1 MAQILW
7 PCDDKARGR
16 PNGDSRRQWAGQRSS
31 ASTAT
36 RLPLPPMP
44 TLRLFARFREI
55 AGTDTVVVEEGTV
68 GEILDRAAAE
78 YGGAFENSL
87 ASAGVWVNGDP
98 VDRSASVGADD
109 EMAIIPPVSG
119 GSYAAPQTRPAVNVD
134 PAESILSV
142 IVLAALLVSAWVP
155 LEWFVV
161 ISVGAALAWLW
172 DLADTNSARDG
183 SLNLY
188 AALFAPPIAAA
199 ATYAWGYEGFAGGLA
214 AAIAIVVF
222 WPIFEA
228 RWRGVES
235 IAMTASVAV
244 VAAAGSGALV
254 MLRMMS
260 TTVAL
265 SFILIVSVAIVAA
278 LVTAV
283 YGGQTIDPNIGT
295 LVGALVAGLLTGVAT
310 TEIDLAT
317 GLFAAVAVAAGLIA
331 GRVLGSM
338 IRSGSIVHTVR
349 LPGQLTPLD
358 GLWLAVPLYWLA
370 LVLLG

>member
-1 MAQILW
+1 MAQIVW
-7 PCDDKARGR
+7 PCDDGCETEPGGETRE
-16 PNGDSRRQWAGQRSS
+16 GDVGQQSS
-31 ASTAT
+31 AWPTT

-78 YGGAFENSL
+78 YGSAFENSL

-98 VDRSASVGADD
+98 VDRSAPVGADD

-119 GSYAAPQTRPAVNVD
+119 GSYAAPQTRPTLAVD
-134 PAESILSV
+134 PAENILSV
-142 IVLAALLVSAWVP
+142 IVLAALLVSSWLP

-172 DLADTNSARDG
+172 DLEDTNSTRDG
-183 SLNLY
+183 SINRY
-188 AALFAPPIAAA
+188 ATLFAPPVAAA

-214 AAIAIVVF
+214 AAVLIVVF

-235 IAMTASVAV
+235 IAMTAAVAV

-265 SFILIVSVAIVAA
+265 SFILIVSVAIIAA

-283 YGGQTIDPNIGT
+283 YGGQSIDPNVGT
-295 LVGALVAGLLTGVAT
+295 LVGALVAGLLTGVVT

-331 GRVLGSM
+331 GRVFGSM

-358 GLWLAVPLYWLA
+358 GLWLAAPLYWLA

>member
-1 MAQILW
+1 MAQILLA
-7 PCDDKARGR
+7 CRGR
-16 PNGDSRRQWAGQRSS
+16 TKDRSTADTPRQRIGQGSS
-31 ASTAT
+31 ASSAT

-55 AGTDTVVVEEGTV
+55 AGTDTVVVEKGTV
-68 GEILDRAAAE
+68 GEILDRAAIE
-78 YGGAFENSL
+78 YGSAFENSL
-87 ASAGVWVNGDP
+87 ASAGVWVNGDS
-98 VDRSASVGADD
+98 VDRSAPVADGD

-119 GSYAAPQTRPAVNVD
+119 GSYAATQTRPAVSVD

-172 DLADTNSARDG
+172 DLADTNAAGDG
-183 SLNLY
+183 SINLY
-188 AALFAPPIAAA
+188 ATLFAPPIAAA

-214 AAIAIVVF
+214 AAAAITIF
-222 WPIFEA
+222 WPIFES

-235 IAMTASVAV
+235 IAMTTSVAV
-244 VAAAGSGALV
+244 VAATGAGALV

-260 TTVAL
+260 TTAAL
-265 SFILIVSVAIVAA
+265 SFVLIVSVAIVAA

-283 YGGQTIDPNIGT
+283 YGGQTIDPNVGT
-295 LVGALVAGLLTGVAT
+295 LVGALVAGLLTGIAT

-331 GRVLGSM
+331 GRVFGSM

-358 GLWLAVPLYWLA
+358 GLWLAAPLFWLA

>member
-1 MAQILW
+1 
-7 PCDDKARGR
+7 
-16 PNGDSRRQWAGQRSS
+16 
-31 ASTAT
+31 
-36 RLPLPPMP
+36 MP

-68 GEILDRAAAE
+68 GEILDRAATE
-78 YGGAFENSL
+78 YGSAFENSL

-98 VDRSASVGADD
+98 VGRSAPVVDGD

-119 GSYAAPQTRPAVNVD
+119 GSYAAPQTRPAVSVD

-172 DLADTNSARDG
+172 DLADTNAARDG
-183 SLNLY
+183 SINLY
-188 AALFAPPIAAA
+188 ATLFAPPVTAA

-214 AAIAIVVF
+214 AAVAITIF
-222 WPIFEA
+222 WPIFEP
-228 RWRGVES
+228 RWRGIES
-235 IAMTASVAV
+235 IAMTSSVAV
-244 VAAAGSGALV
+244 VAATGAGALV

-260 TTVAL
+260 TTAAL
-265 SFILIVSVAIVAA
+265 SFVLIVSVAIVAA
-278 LVTAV
+278 LVTVV
-283 YGGQTIDPNIGT
+283 YGGQTIDPNVGT
-295 LVGALVAGLLTGVAT
+295 LVGALAAGLLTGVAT

-331 GRVLGSM
+331 GRVFGSM
-338 IRSGSIVHTVR
+338 VRTGSIVHTVR

-358 GLWLAVPLYWLA
+358 GLWLAAPLFWLA
-370 LVLLG
+370 LALLG

>member
-1 MAQILW
+1 
-7 PCDDKARGR
+7 
-16 PNGDSRRQWAGQRSS
+16 
-31 ASTAT
+31 
-36 RLPLPPMP
+36 MP

-55 AGTDTVVVEEGTV
+55 AGTDTVIVDEGTV
-68 GEILDRAAAE
+68 GEILDSAAAE
-78 YGGAFENSL
+78 YGPAFENSL

-98 VDRSASVGADD
+98 VDRAALVGPDD

-119 GSYAAPQTRPAVNVD
+119 GTSAAHQTRTHSTLAVD
-134 PAESILSV
+134 PADSILSV

-172 DLADTNSARDG
+172 DLADSSAPG
-183 SLNLY
+183 AGTFNLY
-188 AALFAPPIAAA
+188 ATLFAPPITAA

-214 AAIAIVVF
+214 ASVLIVIF
-222 WPIFEA
+222 WPVFEA

-244 VAAAGSGALV
+244 VAAAGTGALV
-254 MLRMMS
+254 MMRMMS

-265 SFILIVSVAIVAA
+265 SFVLIVSVAIIAA
-278 LVTAV
+278 LITAV
-283 YGGQTIDPNIGT
+283 YGGQSIDPNVGI
-295 LVGALVAGLLTGVAT
+295 LIGALVAGLLTGVAT

-317 GLFAAVAVAAGLIA
+317 GLFGAVAVAAGLIS
-331 GRVLGSM
+331 GRVFGSM
-338 IRSGSIVHTVR
+338 IRTGSIVHTVR

-358 GLWLAVPLYWLA
+358 GLWLAAPLYWLA

>member
-1 MAQILW
+1 MAQI
-7 PCDDKARGR
+7 PRSCDGGCANTA
-16 PNGDSRRQWAGQRSS
+16 NGDTHKERVGQRSS
-31 ASTAT
+31 ASPTT

-78 YGGAFENSL
+78 YGSAFENSL

-98 VDRSASVGADD
+98 VDRSAPVGADD

-119 GSYAAPQTRPAVNVD
+119 GSYAAPQTPPAVTVD
-134 PAESILSV
+134 PAENILSV

-172 DLADTNSARDG
+172 DLADTNSTRDG
-183 SLNLY
+183 SINLY
-188 AALFAPPIAAA
+188 ATLFAPPIAAA

-214 AAIAIVVF
+214 AAVAIVVF

-228 RWRGVES
+228 RWRGIES
-235 IAMTASVAV
+235 IAMTASIAV
-244 VAAAGSGALV
+244 VAAAGAGALV

-260 TTVAL
+260 TAVAL
-265 SFILIVSVAIVAA
+265 SFISQDVA
-278 LVTAV
+278 
-283 YGGQTIDPNIGT
+283 
-295 LVGALVAGLLTGVAT
+295 
-310 TEIDLAT
+310 
-317 GLFAAVAVAAGLIA
+317 
-331 GRVLGSM
+331 
-338 IRSGSIVHTVR
+338 
-349 LPGQLTPLD
+349 
-358 GLWLAVPLYWLA
+358 
-370 LVLLG
+370 

>member
-1 MAQILW
+1 
-7 PCDDKARGR
+7 
-16 PNGDSRRQWAGQRSS
+16 
-31 ASTAT
+31 
-36 RLPLPPMP
+36 MP

-55 AGTDTVVVEEGTV
+55 AGTDTVVVDEGTV
-68 GEILDRAAAE
+68 GEILDRAAAQ
-78 YGGAFENSL
+78 YGSAFENSL

-98 VDRSASVGADD
+98 VDREVPVGPDD

-119 GSYAAPQTRPAVNVD
+119 GTYAPPTTRPAQAID
-134 PAESILSV
+134 PAENILSV

-172 DLADTNSARDG
+172 DLSDTNSAGDG
-183 SLNLY
+183 SINLY
-188 AALFAPPIAAA
+188 ATLFAPTVTAA

-214 AAIAIVVF
+214 ASVLIVIF
-222 WPIFEA
+222 WPIFQPH
-228 RWRGVES
+228 WRNIES

-244 VAAAGSGALV
+244 VAAAGAGALV

-265 SFILIVSVAIVAA
+265 SFVLIVSVAIIAA
-278 LVTAV
+278 LATAI
-283 YGGQTIDPNIGT
+283 YGGQSIDPNVGT
-295 LVGALVAGLLTGVAT
+295 LVGALFAGLIAGVTT

-331 GRVLGSM
+331 GRVFGSM

-349 LPGQLTPLD
+349 VPGQLTPLD
-358 GLWLAVPLYWLA
+358 GLWLAAPLYWLA
-370 LVLLG
+370 LVVLG

>member
-1 MAQILW
+1 
-7 PCDDKARGR
+7 
-16 PNGDSRRQWAGQRSS
+16 
-31 ASTAT
+31 
-36 RLPLPPMP
+36 MP

-68 GEILDRAAAE
+68 AEILDRAAAE
-78 YGGAFENSL
+78 YGSAFENGL
-87 ASAGVWVNGDP
+87 ASAGIWVNGDP
-98 VDRSASVGADD
+98 VDRSTLVGAHD

-119 GSYAAPQTRPAVNVD
+119 GSYAAPRTRPTLAVD

-172 DLADTNSARDG
+172 DLADTNSAREG
-183 SLNLY
+183 SINLY
-188 AALFAPPIAAA
+188 AALFAPPIAAG

-214 AAIAIVVF
+214 AAVAIVIF
-222 WPIFEA
+222 WPIFEP
-228 RWRGVES
+228 RWRGIEA

-244 VAAAGSGALV
+244 VAATGAGALV
-254 MLRMMS
+254 MMRMMS

-265 SFILIVSVAIVAA
+265 SFVLIVSVAIIAA
-278 LVTAV
+278 VVTAV

-295 LVGALVAGLLTGVAT
+295 LVGAIIAGLLTGVVA

-358 GLWLAVPLYWLA
+358 GLWLAAPLYWLA

>member
-1 MAQILW
+1 
-7 PCDDKARGR
+7 
-16 PNGDSRRQWAGQRSS
+16 
-31 ASTAT
+31 
-36 RLPLPPMP
+36 MP

-55 AGTDTVVVEEGTV
+55 AGTDTVVVEDGTV
-68 GEILDRAAAE
+68 GEILDRAATE
-78 YGGAFENSL
+78 YGSAFENAL
-87 ASAGVWVNGDP
+87 TSAGVWVNGNP
-98 VDRSASVGADD
+98 VDRTAPVGADD

-119 GSYAAPQTRPAVNVD
+119 GSYAAPQTRPTLAVD

-142 IVLAALLVSAWVP
+142 IVLAALLVSAWIP

-161 ISVGAALAWLW
+161 ISVAAALAWIW
-172 DLADTNSARDG
+172 DLADTNFAGDG
-183 SLNLY
+183 SINLY
-188 AALFAPPIAAA
+188 ATLFAPTITAA
-199 ATYAWGYEGFAGGLA
+199 ATYAWGYEGLAGGLA
-214 AAIAIVVF
+214 ASVAIVVF
-222 WPIFEA
+222 WPIFEE
-228 RWRGVES
+228 RWRGVET

-244 VAAAGSGALV
+244 VAATGAGALV

-265 SFILIVSVAIVAA
+265 TFVLIVSVAIIAA

-295 LVGALVAGLLTGVAT
+295 LVGALIAGLLAGVAT
-310 TEIDLAT
+310 SEIDLAT

-338 IRSGSIVHTVR
+338 IRSGSIMHTVR

-358 GLWLAVPLYWLA
+358 GLWLAAPLYWLA

>member
-7 PCDDKARGR
+7 SC
-16 PNGDSRRQWAGQRSS
+16 GDRRMSGPAGDAPKRRTGQRSS
-31 ASTAT
+31 ASPMT

-55 AGTDTVVVEEGTV
+55 AGTDTVVVDEGTV
-68 GEILDRAAAE
+68 GEILDRAAAD
-78 YGGAFENSL
+78 YGSAFENSL
-87 ASAGVWVNGDP
+87 SSAGVWVNGEP
-98 VDRSASVGADD
+98 VDSSAPVGADD

-119 GSYAAPQTRPAVNVD
+119 GSYAAPQTRPTVAVD

-172 DLADTNSARDG
+172 DLADTNSAGEG
-183 SLNLY
+183 SINLY
-188 AALFAPPIAAA
+188 ATLFAPPIAAA

-214 AAIAIVVF
+214 AAVAIVIF
-222 WPIFEA
+222 WPIFEV

-244 VAAAGSGALV
+244 VAASGAGALV

-265 SFILIVSVAIVAA
+265 SFVLIVSVASVAA

-283 YGGQTIDPNIGT
+283 YGGQTIDPNVGT
-295 LVGALVAGLLTGVAT
+295 LVGALVAGLLTGVAS
-310 TEIDLAT
+310 TEIDIAT

-331 GRVLGSM
+331 GRVFGSM

-358 GLWLAVPLYWLA
+358 GLWLAAPLYWLA
-370 LVLLG
+370 LVVLG

>member
-1 MAQILW
+1 
-7 PCDDKARGR
+7 
-16 PNGDSRRQWAGQRSS
+16 
-31 ASTAT
+31 
-36 RLPLPPMP
+36 MP

-55 AGTDTVVVEEGTV
+55 AGTDSVIVEEGTV
-68 GEILDRAAAE
+68 GEILDRAATE
-78 YGGAFENSL
+78 YGSAFENSL

-98 VDRSASVGADD
+98 VDRTALVAADD

-119 GSYAAPQTRPAVNVD
+119 GSYAAPRTAQTLAVD

-142 IVLAALLVSAWVP
+142 IILASLLVSAWLP

-172 DLADTNSARDG
+172 DLADTNPTGEG
-183 SLNLY
+183 SINLY
-188 AALFAPPIAAA
+188 ATLFAPPIAAG
-199 ATYAWGYEGFAGGLA
+199 ATYAWGYAGFAGGLA
-214 AAIAIVVF
+214 AAVAITVF

-235 IAMTASVAV
+235 IAMTASIAV
-244 VAAAGSGALV
+244 VAATGAGALV

-260 TTVAL
+260 TTVAV
-265 SFILIVSVAIVAA
+265 SFVLIVSVAIIAA

-283 YGGQTIDPNIGT
+283 YGGQTIDPNVGT
-295 LVGALVAGLLTGVAT
+295 LVGALLAGLLAGVAT
-310 TEIDLAT
+310 SEIDLAT

-338 IRSGSIVHTVR
+338 VRSGSIVHTVR

-358 GLWLAVPLYWLA
+358 GLWLAAPLYWLA

>member
-1 MAQILW
+1 
-7 PCDDKARGR
+7 
-16 PNGDSRRQWAGQRSS
+16 
-31 ASTAT
+31 
-36 RLPLPPMP
+36 MP

-68 GEILDRAAAE
+68 GEILDRAAVE
-78 YGGAFENSL
+78 YGSAFENSL

-98 VDRSASVGADD
+98 VDRSAPVGADD

-119 GSYAAPQTRPAVNVD
+119 GSYAAPQTRPTLAVD
-134 PAESILSV
+134 PAENILSV

-172 DLADTNSARDG
+172 DLADTNSSAGDG
-183 SLNLY
+183 SINLY
-188 AALFAPPIAAA
+188 ATLFAPPVAAA

-214 AAIAIVVF
+214 AAVLIVVF
-222 WPIFEA
+222 WPIFEE

-235 IAMTASVAV
+235 IAMTAAVAV
-244 VAAAGSGALV
+244 IAAAGSGALV

-283 YGGQTIDPNIGT
+283 YGGQAIDPNVGT
-295 LVGALVAGLLTGVAT
+295 LVGALVAGLLVGLAA

-331 GRVLGSM
+331 GRVFGSM
-338 IRSGSIVHTVR
+338 IRSGSIVHTIR

-358 GLWLAVPLYWLA
+358 GLWLAAPLYWLA
-370 LVLLG
+370 LVVLG

>member
-1 MAQILW
+1 
-7 PCDDKARGR
+7 
-16 PNGDSRRQWAGQRSS
+16 
-31 ASTAT
+31 
-36 RLPLPPMP
+36 MP

-55 AGTDTVVVEEGTV
+55 AGTDTVVVDEGTV

-78 YGGAFENSL
+78 YGPAFENSL

-98 VDRSASVGADD
+98 VDRAAPVAADD

-119 GSYAAPQTRPAVNVD
+119 GTYAAPQTQQTLAVD

-172 DLADTNSARDG
+172 DLSDSSSAREG
-183 SLNLY
+183 NFNLY
-188 AALFAPPIAAA
+188 ATLLAPPITAA
-199 ATYAWGYEGFAGGLA
+199 ATYAWGYQGYAGGLA
-214 AAIAIVVF
+214 ASVLIVIF
-222 WPIFEA
+222 WPIFQA

-244 VAAAGSGALV
+244 IAAAGAGALV

-265 SFILIVSVAIVAA
+265 SFVLIVSVAIIAA
-278 LVTAV
+278 LVTAI
-283 YGGQTIDPNIGT
+283 YGGQSIDPNVGT
-295 LVGALVAGLLTGVAT
+295 LVGALVAGLLAGVAT
-310 TEIDLAT
+310 TEIDIAT

-331 GRVLGSM
+331 GRVFGSM
-338 IRSGSIVHTVR
+338 VRSGSIVHTVR

-358 GLWLAVPLYWLA
+358 GLWLAAPLYWLA

>member
-1 MAQILW
+1 
-7 PCDDKARGR
+7 
-16 PNGDSRRQWAGQRSS
+16 
-31 ASTAT
+31 
-36 RLPLPPMP
+36 MP

-78 YGGAFENSL
+78 YGSAFENSL

-98 VDRSASVGADD
+98 VDRTAPVGAED

-119 GSYAAPQTRPAVNVD
+119 GSYAAPRTRQTLIVD
-134 PAESILSV
+134 PAESVLSV

-172 DLADTNSARDG
+172 DLADTNAAGGG
-183 SLNLY
+183 SINLY
-188 AALFAPPIAAA
+188 ATLFAPPIAAG

-214 AAIAIVVF
+214 AAVAIVIF

-244 VAAAGSGALV
+244 VAAAGAGALV

-265 SFILIVSVAIVAA
+265 SFVLIVSVAIVAA
-278 LVTAV
+278 VATAV
-283 YGGQTIDPNIGT
+283 YGGQTIDPNVGT
-295 LVGALVAGLLTGVAT
+295 LVGALVAGLLTGVAASD
-310 TEIDLAT
+310 IDLAT
-317 GLFAAVAVAAGLIA
+317 GLFAAVAVASGLIA

-358 GLWLAVPLYWLA
+358 GLLLAAPLYWLT